1 MHAPNSFSS
10 PRALRDSLLVVG
22 GGILCLVAGT
32 YLMLLA
38 GLTAPTYV
46 VLWICGGAGVLSLA
60 LWVFIGNAQL
70 FVRKLVSCYKAI
82 ALLSLNAF
90 LVFTGLEVAA
100 RTSFKIN
107 SLFANPPQ
115 HLVGEGNPR
124 EKISYYAS
132 QDWAERYWYE
142 FRLSR
147 KQKYYPYVGWRRA
160 PFTGQTIKI
169 DQNGIRLTPGANCSA
184 KSFKVFAFGESSMWG
199 TGSPDWGTI
208 PANLQRSLE
217 KTVDGPVCVVNFAES
232 AYVLMQDI
240 IMLLTQLRSGNVPDL
255 VLFYNVEGGT
265 YAAYQAGRAGVI
277 QNLDQIA
284 AKFEGGANASTL
296 TDRLRSTASYR
307 LVEKVLDKLT
317 VANSEQEEATPPKL
331 VTYESMGIDA
341 KKLTA
346 SITQDYFEDY
356 KIVTALAEKYR
367 FKYVFLLP
375 PHLLVGNKRL
385 TLEEQKMKKE
395 AERDLAFKTLFT
407 AVYQSLERQ
416 SSNYPN
422 VYSMADVFDNSDL
435 SIWIDAGHVTPVGN
449 QLISARIMQLIRAQ
463 SSKTRP

>member
-1 MHAPNSFSS
+1 MHAPSSFSS
-10 PRALRDSLLVVG
+10 ARPLRDSLLVVG
-22 GGILCLVAGT
+22 GGILCLAVGT
-32 YLMLLA
+32 YLMRLA
-38 GLTAPTYV
+38 GVSTPRYI

-70 FVRKLVSCYKAI
+70 FVRKLVSCYKAVAI
-82 ALLSLNAF
+82 LSLNAF
-90 LVFTGLEVAA
+90 LLFVGLELAA
-100 RTSFKIN
+100 RSGFKIK
-107 SLFANPPQ
+107 SLFASPPQ
-115 HLVGEGNPR
+115 QLVGEGNPR
-124 EKISYYAS
+124 EKVSYYAS

-169 DQNGIRLTPGANCSA
+169 DENGIRVTPGANCSA
-184 KSFKVFAFGESSMWG
+184 NSFKVFAFGESSMWG

-277 QNLDQIA
+277 QNLDQVA

-307 LVEKVLDKLT
+307 LLEKLLDKLT
-317 VANSEQEEATPPKL
+317 VANPEQGEATPPKL
-331 VTYESMGIDA
+331 ITYESMGIDA
-341 KKLTA
+341 KKLTV

-356 KIVTALAEKYR
+356 KIVTALAGKYG

-422 VYSMADVFDNSDL
+422 VYAMADVFDKSDS
-435 SIWIDAGHVTPVGN
+435 SIWIDGGHVTPVGN
-449 QLISARIMQLIRAQ
+449 ELIAARIMQIIRAQ
-463 SSKTRP
+463 SSNK

>member
-1 MHAPNSFSS
+1 MHARSSFSS
-10 PRALRDSLLVVG
+10 PRTLRDSLLVLG
-22 GGILCLVAGT
+22 GGILCLVVGT
-32 YLMLLA
+32 YLLRLA
-38 GLTAPTYV
+38 GVTAPRYV
-46 VLWICGGAGVLSLA
+46 VVWICGGAGVLSLV
-60 LWVFIGNAQL
+60 LVVFIGNAQL
-70 FVRKLVSCYKAI
+70 FVRKLVSWYKAVAI
-82 ALLSLNAF
+82 LSLNAIVLF
-90 LVFTGLEVAA
+90 VGLELVA
-100 RTSFKIN
+100 RSSFRIKSI
-107 SLFANPPQ
+107 FASPPQ
-115 HLVGEGNPR
+115 QLVGEGNPR
-124 EKISYYAS
+124 EKVSYYAA

-147 KQKYYPYVGWRRA
+147 KQKYYSYVGWRRA

-184 KSFKVFAFGESSMWG
+184 NSFKVFAFGESSMWG

-217 KTVDGPVCVVNFAES
+217 KTVDRPVCVVNFAES

-277 QNLDQIA
+277 QNLDQVA
-284 AKFEGGANASTL
+284 AKFEGGANVSTL
-296 TDRLRSTASYR
+296 MDRLRSTSSYR
-307 LVEKVLDKLT
+307 LVERFLDKLT
-317 VANSEQEEATPPKL
+317 VADPEQKEPTPPKL
-331 VTYESMGIDA
+331 VTYESMGVSAD
-341 KKLTA
+341 KLTA
-346 SITQDYFEDY
+346 SIAQDYFEAY
-356 KIVTALAEKYR
+356 KIVTALGGKYG
-367 FKYVFLLP
+367 FKYFFLLP

-422 VYSMADVFDNSDL
+422 VHSMADVFDNADS
-435 SIWIDAGHVTPVGN
+435 SIWIDSGHVTPVGN
-449 QLISARIMQLIRAQ
+449 QLIAARIMQIIGTQ
-463 SSKTRP
+463 SSRTRR